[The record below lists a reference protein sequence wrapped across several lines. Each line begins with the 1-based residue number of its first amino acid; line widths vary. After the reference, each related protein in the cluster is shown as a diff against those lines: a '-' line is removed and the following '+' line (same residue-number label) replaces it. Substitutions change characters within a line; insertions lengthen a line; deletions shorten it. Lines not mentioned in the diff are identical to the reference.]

1 MNNTVGTYFKQLTI
15 LFLAICTGCCFFI
28 GMFYYLVHQT
38 AKSTPNTGNAIFEIV
53 GLVIGFG
60 LAIVA
65 RFLFFNT
72 TKKALAV
79 SSLQEKFKYFRTAVL
94 LQLAMLEGGMLLN
107 TILYYVNKNSFNLAV
122 AGGLLFLMIM
132 RRPTRPIAAM
142 VLFNPHENNRVVYD
156 DNQLID

>member
-1 MNNTVGTYFKQLTI
+1 MNNTVGAYFKQLTI
-15 LFLAICTGCCFFI
+15 LFLAICTGCCFFM
-28 GMFYYLVHQT
+28 GMFYFLVYQS
-38 AKSTPNTGNAIFEIV
+38 AKSTPNTGNAIFEIA

-60 LAIVA
+60 LAIAA

-72 TKKALAV
+72 TKKALSL
-79 SSLQEKFKYFRTAVL
+79 SSLKEKLSYFRTAVL
-94 LQLAMLEGGMLLN
+94 LQLAMLEGGVLLN
-107 TILYYVNKNSFNLAV
+107 TIFYYLNKNSFNLAV

-142 VLFNPHENNRVVYD
+142 VLFNPQENNRVVYD